1 MKTKCRGKKE
11 KKFISIFNFL
21 FLIRNDKGE

>member
-1 MKTKCRGKKE
+1 MKTKCCGKKE
-11 KKFISIFNFL
+11 KRFISIFNFL